1 MKVIINSAENIAAM
15 AAQQYVSLLKRKPN
29 AILGGATGSTPL
41 GLYAELVRL
50 NKAGEI
56 SFKEASSFNLDEYV
70 GLDGAHDQSYR
81 YFMDHNLFD
90 HIDIDKSR
98 TRVPSGIDISDPAAY
113 DKEIQAAGG
122 VDLQLLGIGNNGHI
136 GFNEPGTPF
145 GSLTHIVELTES
157 TREANKRFFASIDEV
172 PTHAVTMGIK
182 TVHPHGHRACQG
194 AHYEGDAPGARHREG
209 ARLRAAAP
217 SGCDRLHGLRSGQAA
232 VRSKIWANISEQTV
246 FAARSTRY

>member
-1 MKVIINSAENIAAM
+1 MKVIIDSAENIAAM
-15 AAQQYVSLLKRKPN
+15 AAQQYVDLLKRKPN

-41 GLYAELVRL
+41 GLYAELIRL

-56 SFKEASSFNLDEYV
+56 SFKDASSFNLDEYV
-70 GLDGAHDQSYR
+70 GLDGTHDQSYR
-81 YFMDHNLFD
+81 YFMDHNLFN

-98 TRVPSGIDISDPAAY
+98 TRVPSGIDTSDPAAY
-113 DKEIQAAGG
+113 DKEIAAAGG

-172 PTHAVTMGIK
+172 PTHAVTMGVK
-182 TVHPHGHRACQG
+182 TVMQ
-194 AHYEGDAPGARHREG
+194 
-209 ARLRAAAP
+209 
-217 SGCDRLHGLRSGQAA
+217 
-232 VRSKIWANISEQTV
+232 
-246 FAARSTRY
+246 ARSIILMAIGPAKAPIMKEMLQGPVTEKVPASVLQLHPDVTVYMDYEAAKLL

>member
-1 MKVIINSAENIAAM
+1 MKIIIDSAGKIAAL
-15 AAQQYVSLLKRKPN
+15 AAQQYVDLLKRKPN

-56 SFKEASSFNLDEYV
+56 SFKDASSFNLDEYV
-70 GLDGAHDQSYR
+70 GLDGTHDQSYR

-98 TRVPSGIDISDPAAY
+98 TRVPSGIDVSDPSAY
-113 DKEIQAAGG
+113 DKEIAAAGG

-145 GSLTHIVELTES
+145 GSLTHVVELTES
-157 TREANKRFFASIDEV
+157 TRDANKRFFKSIDEV
-172 PTHAVTMGIK
+172 PTHAVTMGVK
-182 TVHPHGHRACQG
+182 TVMQ
-194 AHYEGDAPGARHREG
+194 
-209 ARLRAAAP
+209 
-217 SGCDRLHGLRSGQAA
+217 
-232 VRSKIWANISEQTV
+232 
-246 FAARSTRY
+246 ARSIILMAIGPAKAPIMKEMLQGPVTEKVPASVLQLHPDVTVYMDFEAAKLL

>member
-1 MKVIINSAENIAAM
+1 MKVIIDTAENIAAL
-15 AAQQYVSLLKRKPN
+15 AAQQYVDLLKRKPN

-50 NKAGEI
+50 NKAGKI
-56 SFKEASSFNLDEYV
+56 SFKDASSFNLDEYV
-70 GLDGAHDQSYR
+70 GLDGTHDQSYR

-98 TRVPSGIDISDPAAY
+98 THVPSGIDTSDPAAY
-113 DKEIQAAGG
+113 DKQIAAAGG

-172 PTHAVTMGIK
+172 PTHAVTMGVK
-182 TVHPHGHRACQG
+182 TVMQ
-194 AHYEGDAPGARHREG
+194 
-209 ARLRAAAP
+209 
-217 SGCDRLHGLRSGQAA
+217 
-232 VRSKIWANISEQTV
+232 
-246 FAARSTRY
+246 ARSIILMAIGSAKAPIMREMLQGPVTEKVPASVLQLHPDVTVYMDYEAAKLL

>member
-1 MKVIINSAENIAAM
+1 MKVIIDSAEKIAAL
-15 AAQQYVSLLKRKPN
+15 AAQQYVDLLKRKPN

-56 SFKEASSFNLDEYV
+56 SFKDASSFNLDEYV
-70 GLDGAHDQSYR
+70 GLDGTHDQSYR

-98 TRVPSGIDISDPAAY
+98 TRVPSGIDTSDPAAY
-113 DKEIQAAGG
+113 DKEIAAAGG

-157 TREANKRFFASIDEV
+157 TREANKRFFASIDDV
-172 PTHAVTMGIK
+172 PTHAVTMGVK
-182 TVHPHGHRACQG
+182 TVMQ
-194 AHYEGDAPGARHREG
+194 
-209 ARLRAAAP
+209 
-217 SGCDRLHGLRSGQAA
+217 
-232 VRSKIWANISEQTV
+232 
-246 FAARSTRY
+246 ARSIILMAIGPAKAPIMKQMLQGPVTEQVPASVLQLHPDVTVYMDYEAAKLL

>member
-1 MKVIINSAENIAAM
+1 MKVIIDSAQNIAAM
-15 AAQQYVSLLKRKPN
+15 AAQQYVALLKRKPN

-56 SFKEASSFNLDEYV
+56 SFKDASSFNLDEYV
-70 GLDGAHDQSYR
+70 GLDGTHDQSYR

-98 TRVPSGIDISDPAAY
+98 TRVPSGIDVSDPAAY
-113 DKEIQAAGG
+113 DKEIEAAGG

-172 PTHAVTMGIK
+172 PTHAVTMGVK
-182 TVHPHGHRACQG
+182 TVMQ
-194 AHYEGDAPGARHREG
+194 
-209 ARLRAAAP
+209 
-217 SGCDRLHGLRSGQAA
+217 
-232 VRSKIWANISEQTV
+232 
-246 FAARSTRY
+246 ARSIILMAIGPAKAPIMKEMLQGPVTEKVPASVLQLHPDVTVYMDYEAAKLL

>member
-1 MKVIINSAENIAAM
+1 MKVIIDSAQNIAAM
-15 AAQQYVSLLKRKPN
+15 AAQQYVALLKRKPN

-56 SFKEASSFNLDEYV
+56 SFKDASSFNLDEYV
-70 GLDGAHDQSYR
+70 GLDGTRDQSYR

-98 TRVPSGIDISDPAAY
+98 TRVPSGIDVSDPAAY
-113 DKEIQAAGG
+113 DKEIEAAGG

-157 TREANKRFFASIDEV
+157 TREANKRFFKSIDEV
-172 PTHAVTMGIK
+172 PTHAVTMGVK
-182 TVHPHGHRACQG
+182 TVMQ
-194 AHYEGDAPGARHREG
+194 
-209 ARLRAAAP
+209 
-217 SGCDRLHGLRSGQAA
+217 
-232 VRSKIWANISEQTV
+232 
-246 FAARSTRY
+246 ARSIILMAIGPAKAPIMKEMLQGPVTENVPASVLQLHPDVTVYMDYEAAKLL

>member
-1 MKVIINSAENIAAM
+1 MKVIIDSAENIAAM
-15 AAQQYVSLLKRKPN
+15 AAQQYVDLLKRKPN

-56 SFKEASSFNLDEYV
+56 SFKDASSFNLDEYV
-70 GLDGAHDQSYR
+70 GLDGSHDQSYR

-98 TRVPSGIDISDPAAY
+98 TRVPSGIDTSDPAAY
-113 DKEIQAAGG
+113 DKEIAAAGG

-172 PTHAVTMGIK
+172 PTHAVTMGVK
-182 TVHPHGHRACQG
+182 TVMQ
-194 AHYEGDAPGARHREG
+194 
-209 ARLRAAAP
+209 
-217 SGCDRLHGLRSGQAA
+217 
-232 VRSKIWANISEQTV
+232 
-246 FAARSTRY
+246 ARSIILMAIGPAKAPIMKEMLQGPVTEKVPASVLQLHPDVTVYMDFEAAKLL

>member
-1 MKVIINSAENIAAM
+1 MKVIIDSAQNIAAM
-15 AAQQYVSLLKRKPN
+15 AAQQYVALLKRKPN

-56 SFKEASSFNLDEYV
+56 SFKDASSFNLDEYV
-70 GLDGAHDQSYR
+70 GLDGTHDQSYR

-98 TRVPSGIDISDPAAY
+98 THVPSGIDTSDPAAY
-113 DKEIQAAGG
+113 DKEIAAAGG

-172 PTHAVTMGIK
+172 PTHAVTMGVK
-182 TVHPHGHRACQG
+182 TVMQ
-194 AHYEGDAPGARHREG
+194 
-209 ARLRAAAP
+209 
-217 SGCDRLHGLRSGQAA
+217 
-232 VRSKIWANISEQTV
+232 
-246 FAARSTRY
+246 ARSIILMAIGPAKAPIMKEMLQGPVTEKVPASVLQLHPDVTVYMDYEAAKLL

>member
-1 MKVIINSAENIAAM
+1 MKVIIDSAENIAAL
-15 AAQQYVSLLKRKPN
+15 AAQQYVDLLKRKPN

-56 SFKEASSFNLDEYV
+56 TFKDASSFNLDEYV
-70 GLDGAHDQSYR
+70 GLDGTHDQSYR

-98 TRVPSGIDISDPAAY
+98 TRVPSGIDVSDPAAY
-113 DKEIQAAGG
+113 DKEIEAAGG

-172 PTHAVTMGIK
+172 PTHAVTMGVK
-182 TVHPHGHRACQG
+182 TVMQ
-194 AHYEGDAPGARHREG
+194 
-209 ARLRAAAP
+209 
-217 SGCDRLHGLRSGQAA
+217 
-232 VRSKIWANISEQTV
+232 
-246 FAARSTRY
+246 ARSIILMAIGPAKAPIMKEMLQGPVTEQVPASVLQLHPDVTVYMDYEAAKLL

>member
-1 MKVIINSAENIAAM
+1 MKVIIDSAERIAAM
-15 AAQQYVSLLKRKPN
+15 AAQQNVALLKRKPN

-56 SFKEASSFNLDEYV
+56 SFKDASSFNLDEYV
-70 GLDGAHDQSYR
+70 GLDGTHDQSYR

-90 HIDIDKSR
+90 HIDIDKGR
-98 TRVPSGIDISDPAAY
+98 THVPSGIDVSDPAAY
-113 DKEIQAAGG
+113 DKQIEAAGG

-157 TREANKRFFASIDEV
+157 TREANKRFFTSIDEV
-172 PTHAVTMGIK
+172 PTHAVTMGVK
-182 TVHPHGHRACQG
+182 TVMQ
-194 AHYEGDAPGARHREG
+194 
-209 ARLRAAAP
+209 
-217 SGCDRLHGLRSGQAA
+217 
-232 VRSKIWANISEQTV
+232 
-246 FAARSTRY
+246 ARSIILMAIGPAKAPIMKEMLQGPVTEKVPASVLQLHPDVTVYMDYEAAKLL

>member
-1 MKVIINSAENIAAM
+1 MKIIIDSAENIAAM
-15 AAQQYVSLLKRKPN
+15 AAQQYVSLLQRKPN

-56 SFKEASSFNLDEYV
+56 SFKDASSFNLDEYV
-70 GLDGAHDQSYR
+70 GLDGSHDQSYR
-81 YFMDHNLFD
+81 YFMDHNLFN

-98 TRVPSGIDISDPAAY
+98 TRVPSGIDVSDPAAY
-113 DKEIQAAGG
+113 DKEIEAAGG

-157 TREANKRFFASIDEV
+157 TREANKRFFKSIDEV
-172 PTHAVTMGIK
+172 PTHAVTMGVK
-182 TVHPHGHRACQG
+182 TVMQ
-194 AHYEGDAPGARHREG
+194 
-209 ARLRAAAP
+209 
-217 SGCDRLHGLRSGQAA
+217 
-232 VRSKIWANISEQTV
+232 
-246 FAARSTRY
+246 ARSIILMAIGPAKAPIMKEMLQGPVTEKVPASELQLHPDVTVYMDYEAAKML

>member
-1 MKVIINSAENIAAM
+1 MKVIIDSAQNIAAM
-15 AAQQYVSLLKRKPN
+15 AAQQYVALLKRKPN

-41 GLYAELVRL
+41 GLYAELVRQ

-56 SFKEASSFNLDEYV
+56 SFKDASSFNLDEYV
-70 GLDGAHDQSYR
+70 GLDGTHDQSYR

-98 TRVPSGIDISDPAAY
+98 TRVPSGIDVSDPAAY
-113 DKEIQAAGG
+113 DKEIEAAGG

-157 TREANKRFFASIDEV
+157 TREANKRFFKSIDEV
-172 PTHAVTMGIK
+172 PTHAVTMGVK
-182 TVHPHGHRACQG
+182 TVMQ
-194 AHYEGDAPGARHREG
+194 
-209 ARLRAAAP
+209 
-217 SGCDRLHGLRSGQAA
+217 
-232 VRSKIWANISEQTV
+232 
-246 FAARSTRY
+246 ARSIILMAIGPAKAPIMKEMLQGPVTENVPASVLQLHPDVTVYMDYEAAKLL

>member
-1 MKVIINSAENIAAM
+1 MKVIIDSAQNIAAM
-15 AAQQYVSLLKRKPN
+15 AAQQYVALLKRKPN

-56 SFKEASSFNLDEYV
+56 SFKDASSFNLDGYV
-70 GLDGAHDQSYR
+70 GLDGTHDQSYR

-98 TRVPSGIDISDPAAY
+98 TRVPSGIDVSDPAAY
-113 DKEIQAAGG
+113 DKEIEAAGG

-157 TREANKRFFASIDEV
+157 TREANKRFFKSIDEV
-172 PTHAVTMGIK
+172 PTHAVTMGVK
-182 TVHPHGHRACQG
+182 TVMQ
-194 AHYEGDAPGARHREG
+194 
-209 ARLRAAAP
+209 
-217 SGCDRLHGLRSGQAA
+217 
-232 VRSKIWANISEQTV
+232 
-246 FAARSTRY
+246 ARSIILMAIGPAKAPIMKEMLQGPVTENVPASVLQLHPDVTVYMDYEAAKLL